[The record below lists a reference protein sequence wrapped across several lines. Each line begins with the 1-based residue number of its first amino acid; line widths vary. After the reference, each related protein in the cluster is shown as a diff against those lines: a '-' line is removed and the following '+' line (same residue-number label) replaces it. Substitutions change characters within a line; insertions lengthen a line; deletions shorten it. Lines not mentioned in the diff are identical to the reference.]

1 MRGRDEENGPT
12 RRADDGAL
20 RRLATPAVG
29 RSSDFLT
36 STESRLAGTTLSLAG
51 RGDTEVLHRIHLRGR
66 VPIPGPDRWVTVT
79 VKREGKVVRTRTL
92 RADPVTGTYRMRV
105 RLKGCCD
112 YVAQAVHGSDVSNSV
127 PFEATVP
134 QELEDG
140 RRQTLLFNRLLRR
153 SGYHMG
159 EEVTDQEDEATGLA
173 IMAMRKVH
181 DMPRTESYD
190 PALFELLLRNEAAF
204 EPVHTEDG
212 RHVEVDISRQVMA
225 LVSDGEATDVFH
237 VSTGAGGTPTGRV
250 ELLRQGPRLQR
261 QGHVLLGLLRR
272 QLRHPRLLLGADVP
286 RQPRLHPQLD
296 RLRGLRLQLDRA
308 GRHDLRLL
316 LSATPWRRRPR
327 LPRCAGTS
335 AARTGRPR

>member
-1 MRGRDEENGPT
+1 M
-12 RRADDGAL
+12 
-20 RRLATPAVG
+20 
-29 RSSDFLT
+29 
-36 STESRLAGTTLSLAG
+36 
-51 RGDTEVLHRIHLRGR
+51 LHRIHLRGR

-237 VSTGAGGTPTGRV
+237 VSTGAGGTPTGQWSFYDKGPGYNAKGMYYSVYYDGNYATHGYSSVPTYPASHGCTRNSIAYAV
-250 ELLRQGPRLQR
+250 YVYNWIELGDTIY
-261 QGHVLLGLLRR
+261 VY
-272 QLRHPRLLLGADVP
+272 D
-286 RQPRLHPQLD
+286 
-296 RLRGLRLQLDRA
+296 
-308 GRHDLRLL
+308 
-316 LSATPWRRRPR
+316 
-327 LPRCAGTS
+327 
-335 AARTGRPR
+335 

>member
-1 MRGRDEENGPT
+1 MRRT
-12 RRADDGAL
+12 AL
-20 RRLATPAVG
+20 LAVLTTALCAATLAPAVG
-29 RSSDFLT
+29 ASPDFLT

-79 VKREGKVVRTRTL
+79 VKREGKVVRTRTF

-140 RRQTLLFNRLLRR
+140 RKQTLMFNRLLRR

-159 EEVTDQEDEATGLA
+159 EEVTDREDEATGLA

-181 DMPRTESYD
+181 DMPRTGSYD
-190 PALFELLLRNEAAF
+190 PALFEMLLRNEAAF

-225 LVSDGEATDVFH
+225 LVSDGEPTDVFH
-237 VSTGAGGTPTGRV
+237 VSTGSGGTPRGEWSFYDKGPGYNAKGMYYSVYYDGNYATHGYSSVPTYPASHGCTRNSIAYAV
-250 ELLRQGPRLQR
+250 YVYNWIELGDTIY
-261 QGHVLLGLLRR
+261 VY
-272 QLRHPRLLLGADVP
+272 D
-286 RQPRLHPQLD
+286 
-296 RLRGLRLQLDRA
+296 
-308 GRHDLRLL
+308 
-316 LSATPWRRRPR
+316 
-327 LPRCAGTS
+327 
-335 AARTGRPR
+335 

>member
-1 MRGRDEENGPT
+1 MRRS
-12 RRADDGAL
+12 AL
-20 RRLATPAVG
+20 LAVLTTALCAAMAAPAVG
-29 RSSDFLT
+29 APPDFLT

-66 VPIPGPDRWVTVT
+66 VPIPGPDQWVTVT

-134 QELEDG
+134 QGLEDG

-159 EEVTDQEDEATGLA
+159 EEVTDQKDEATGLA

-181 DMPRTESYD
+181 DMPRTEGYD
-190 PALFELLLRNEAAF
+190 QALFEMLLRNEAAF
-204 EPVHTEDG
+204 EPVNTEDG

-225 LVSDGEATDVFH
+225 LVEDGEATDVFH
-237 VSTGAGGTPTGRV
+237 VSTGSGGTPRGEWSFYDKGPGYNAKGMYYSVYYDGNYATHGYSSVPTYPASHGCTRNSIAYAV
-250 ELLRQGPRLQR
+250 YVYNWIELGDTIY
-261 QGHVLLGLLRR
+261 VY
-272 QLRHPRLLLGADVP
+272 D
-286 RQPRLHPQLD
+286 
-296 RLRGLRLQLDRA
+296 
-308 GRHDLRLL
+308 
-316 LSATPWRRRPR
+316 
-327 LPRCAGTS
+327 
-335 AARTGRPR
+335 